1 MLNSCIK
8 AIENKLKRKKEM
20 SLKGVKIWS
29 AQEPSLRIGIA
40 TKTLTELIPKIRSKF
55 NINVSI
61 RITVCWERISL

>member
-8 AIENKLKRKKEM
+8 AIENKLKRKNEM

-55 NINVSI
+55 DINVSI
-61 RITVCWERISL
+61 VIIVC